1 MGKHRIYPYH
11 SENTGSYNYN
21 NRRNNTLS
29 KSTGSRNGT
38 VHKCRKSITKSHN
51 RKSFHSGIHNR
62 RIIGKKTQELSAEDN
77 QCNTTYSSNSKGIS
91 QADQITVSHSFSFPC
106 TVILPHKAS
115 AGCIKSSHGVIQK
128 SICICRSGIT
138 CHHCSIKG
146 IDACLDKQICHLKNT
161 VLQSCRKTDL
171 DKVSCHSLVNPQ
183 FGKTKCII
191 PAHFYQR
198 PKDQKRR

>member
-1 MGKHRIYPYH
+1 MPGIFYPIFVFLYTCTQYIISTTAVIPH
-11 SENTGSYNYN
+11 EKMYSRYKDGIVLKWANTVFTHTIRKIQDPIITITVGI
-21 NRRNNTLS
+21 TLFP
-29 KSTGSRNGT
+29 RAREAAMAL

-115 AGCIKSSHGVIQK
+115 AAV
-128 SICICRSGIT
+128 
-138 CHHCSIKG
+138 
-146 IDACLDKQICHLKNT
+146 
-161 VLQSCRKTDL
+161 
-171 DKVSCHSLVNPQ
+171 
-183 FGKTKCII
+183 
-191 PAHFYQR
+191 
-198 PKDQKRR
+198 